1 MILNQKDYDELA
13 KIYIKMIDIIFSYE
27 HRN

>member
-13 KIYIKMIDIIFSYE
+13 KIYISMIDMIFELNNKS
-27 HRN
+27 